1 MVDRRALLGLLS
13 GLAGLA
19 FGVGATVLDRPALGV
34 AAAACCLTTTIAALL
49 LLQRAQDAER
59 RVAGA
64 AAVVKLLDLPDAA
77 REEAPSLIDDETRL
91 PDDRFFDLAVEG
103 RVAAARRHLW
113 PVTIVLLELTVAAD
127 SRGARAH
134 AEAVAAFSELMRRTL
149 RESDIACRV
158 GPLSFGLVLE
168 DTAEEGGVWTA
179 ERLQI
184 ALAQDVSHV
193 RRVAAGV
200 ASYPTH
206 GLAADEVLARAQAA
220 LTRACAAEAGRGL
233 GHVEVAQADL
243 A

>member
-19 FGVGATVLDRPALGV
+19 FGVGAAVFDRPALGV
-34 AAAACCLTTTIAALL
+34 AAAACCLFTTAAALL
-49 LLQRAQDAER
+49 LLQRAQAAER
-59 RVAGA
+59 RAVGT
-64 AAVVKLLDLPDAA
+64 AAVVKLLDLPAPA
-77 REEAPSLIDDETRL
+77 REAAPSLVDDETGL

-113 PVTIVLLELTVAAD
+113 PVTIVLLEITVAPD
-127 SRGARAH
+127 IKGPRSH
-134 AEAVAAFSELMRRTL
+134 AEAVAAFSELLRRTL
-149 RESDIACRV
+149 RDSDIACRV

-184 ALAQDVSHV
+184 ALAQDVSQV

-233 GHVEVAQADL
+233 GQVEVAQADL